1 MSPEPIFSD
10 FDGRAMA
17 RALELAER
25 GAQTTHPNPRVG
37 CVIARGEQII
47 AEGWHERAGGPHA
60 EAAALQALRALLAA
74 NSRAASAAP
83 QSGSASSGGAA
94 SATSAVAFASAG
106 AQALNLADCTAYVNL
121 EPCSHHG
128 RTPPCAD
135 ALIAARIGRVVYA
148 IDDPNPQVAGQ
159 GAAKLRAAGVKVEA
173 GLMAAEAE
181 EMNAGFLVWKRT
193 GRPFVRIKMGTSLDG
208 RIALANGQSRW
219 ITSEAARADVQRW
232 RARSS
237 AVLTGIGTVLADDPR
252 LNVRLPGAQRQP
264 LRVILD
270 SELRTPA
277 TAQIL
282 DASAP
287 TMIFTGAAA
296 AEAALVAKGARIER
310 AGEPPRAEA
319 SAALRAALGRHSAQ
333 GPTAPGQHSAERLT
347 APGRHSAERRTS
359 ESSASSGMNL
369 HAVLRRL
376 GELDIN
382 EVLVEAGPTLSGAFV
397 QAGLADELLL
407 YMAPKLLGPQA
418 RPLFNLPLLE
428 DLQHAR
434 RFRII
439 EQLLIG
445 DDLRIRLRSA

>member
-1 MSPEPIFSD
+1 MLDPAGRAAAPRATTTREAAVSPEPTFSD
-10 FDGRAMA
+10 FDRRAMA

-25 GAQTTHPNPRVG
+25 GAETTHPNPRVG

-47 AEGWHERAGGPHA
+47 AEGWHERAGGPHG
-60 EAAALQALRALLAA
+60 EAAALLAL
-74 NSRAASAAP
+74 
-83 QSGSASSGGAA
+83 GASSGSEAA
-94 SATSAVAFASAG
+94 

-121 EPCSHHG
+121 EPCSHYG

-135 ALIAARIGRVVYA
+135 ALIDARIGRVVYA
-148 IDDPNPQVAGQ
+148 IDDPNPQVAGK
-159 GAAKLRAAGVKVEA
+159 GAAKLRAAGVKVES

-181 EMNAGFLVWKRT
+181 ALNAGFLTWKRT

-208 RIALANGQSRW
+208 RIALANGKSQW
-219 ITSEAARADVQRW
+219 ITSEAARNDVQRW

-237 AVLTGIGTVLADDPR
+237 AVLTGIGTVLADNPR
-252 LNVRLPGAQRQP
+252 LNVRLPTAQRQP
-264 LRVILD
+264 LRVIVD
-270 SELRTPA
+270 SHLRTPP
-277 TAQIL
+277 TAQLL
-282 DASAP
+282 DGDGP
-287 TMIFTGAAA
+287 TMIFTRVPNAAT
-296 AEAALVAKGARIER
+296 EAALIAKGARIER
-310 AGEPPRAEA
+310 FPEQNGV
-319 SAALRAALGRHSAQ
+319 
-333 GPTAPGQHSAERLT
+333 
-347 APGRHSAERRTS
+347 
-359 ESSASSGMNL
+359 NL

-397 QAGLADELLL
+397 QSGLADELLL
-407 YMAPKLLGPQA
+407 YIAPKLLGPQA
-418 RPLFNLPLLE
+418 RPLFDLPLLE

>member
-1 MSPEPIFSD
+1 MSSDSSFSD
-10 FDGRAMA
+10 FDRRAMA

-25 GAQTTHPNPRVG
+25 GAETVHPNPRVG
-37 CVIARGEQII
+37 CVITRGDQII
-47 AEGWHERAGGPHA
+47 AEGWHERAGGLHA
-60 EAAALQALRALLAA
+60 EAAALQTLRA
-74 NSRAASAAP
+74 SRA
-83 QSGSASSGGAA
+83 GSAR
-94 SATSAVAFASAG
+94 AG
-106 AQALNLADCTAYVNL
+106 DAQALNLADCTAYINL
-121 EPCSHHG
+121 EPCSHYG

-135 ALIAARIGRVVYA
+135 ALIAAHIGRVVYA
-148 IDDPNPQVAGQ
+148 IDDPNPQVAGK
-159 GAAKLRAAGVKVEA
+159 GAAKLRAAGVKVES
-173 GLMAAEAE
+173 GLMAAAAE
-181 EMNAGFLVWKRT
+181 EKNVGFLRWKRT

-208 RIALANGQSRW
+208 RIALANGKSQW

-270 SELRTPA
+270 SDLRIPP

-287 TMIFTGAAA
+287 TVIFTRVPNAA
-296 AEAALVAKGARIER
+296 AEAALLAKGARIER
-310 AGEPPRAEA
+310 APE
-319 SAALRAALGRHSAQ
+319 
-333 GPTAPGQHSAERLT
+333 QH
-347 APGRHSAERRTS
+347 GV
-359 ESSASSGMNL
+359 NL

-376 GELDIN
+376 GELDMN

-397 QAGLADELLL
+397 QSGLADELLL
-407 YMAPKLLGPQA
+407 YIAPKLLGPQA

-428 DLQHAR
+428 DLQDAR

-439 EQLLIG
+439 DQALIG
-445 DDLRIRLRSA
+445 DDLRIRLRSP

>member
-1 MSPEPIFSD
+1 VSRDLTFSD
-10 FDGRAMA
+10 FDRRAMA

-25 GAQTTHPNPRVG
+25 GAETTHPNPRVG
-37 CVIARGEQII
+37 CVIARGEEII
-47 AEGWHERAGGPHA
+47 AEGWHERVGGPHG
-60 EAAALQALRALLAA
+60 EAAALRALRASLAA
-74 NSRAASAAP
+74 KSGEQAASVSRGEGP
-83 QSGSASSGGAA
+83 ASE
-94 SATSAVAFASAG
+94 
-106 AQALNLADCTAYVNL
+106 ALNLADCTAYVNL
-121 EPCSHHG
+121 EPCSHYG

-135 ALIAARIGRVVYA
+135 ALIANRIGRVVYA
-148 IDDPNPQVAGQ
+148 IDDPNPEVAGR
-159 GAAKLRAAGVKVEA
+159 GAAKLRAAGVQVES
-173 GLMAAEAE
+173 GLMASEAE
-181 EMNAGFLVWKRT
+181 EINAGFLMWKRT

-208 RIALANGQSRW
+208 RIALANGKSQW
-219 ITSEAARADVQRW
+219 ITSEAARNDVQRW

-264 LRVILD
+264 LRVIVD
-270 SELRTPA
+270 SDLRTPA
-277 TAQIL
+277 SAQIL

-287 TMIFTGAAA
+287 TVIFTRVPNAT
-296 AEAALVAKGARIER
+296 AEAALIARGARIER
-310 AGEPPRAEA
+310 ATEQNGV
-319 SAALRAALGRHSAQ
+319 H
-333 GPTAPGQHSAERLT
+333 
-347 APGRHSAERRTS
+347 
-359 ESSASSGMNL
+359 L

-439 EQLLIG
+439 EQLRIG